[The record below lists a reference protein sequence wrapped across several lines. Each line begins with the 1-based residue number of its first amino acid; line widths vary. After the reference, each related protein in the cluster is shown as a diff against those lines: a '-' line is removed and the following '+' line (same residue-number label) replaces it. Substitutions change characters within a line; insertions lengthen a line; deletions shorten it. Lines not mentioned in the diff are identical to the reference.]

1 MSIYLNLIQR
11 KLKIKHLILIAILF
25 VSCNPES
32 AVSPMAKTNK
42 LSIEFQH
49 FIADSLL
56 VLNSSTYSNSLEQN
70 FTVDKFNYFIS
81 NIVLEKTD
89 GTKYTVPQDSSYF
102 LIKTANKASQK
113 ISIANIPIGN
123 YQKIKFTLGVDS
135 ARSTMPASFRKG
147 SLDVGG
153 AAADMYWT
161 WNTGYIFL
169 KLQCMPIIPKGGDS
183 SSAIPY
189 VYHIGGFGGLNNPT
203 LNNIREVN
211 LNFNTSLTLTENS
224 TTAKIIIKADAL
236 KVLEGSTQVNLA
248 TTPTV
253 MLTPFSANIANNY
266 QNMFSVI
273 QIKN

>member
-1 MSIYLNLIQR
+1 MKQLKNKLRLLLITAVFFAHCKPESPAIPATQTST
-11 KLKIKHLILIAILF
+11 IAISF
-25 VSCNPES
+25 N
-32 AVSPMAKTNK
+32 
-42 LSIEFQH
+42 H

-56 VLNSSTYSNSLEQN
+56 VLNTKNYSNSIEQN

-81 NIVLEKTD
+81 NIILEKTD
-89 GTKYTVPQDSSYF
+89 GTNYIVPQDSCYF
-102 LIKTANKASQK
+102 LIKSSNKASQNISIKNIPVGNYRK
-113 ISIANIPIGN
+113 ISFMI
-123 YQKIKFTLGVDS
+123 GVDS
-135 ARSTMPASFRKG
+135 ARSCMPASARTG
-147 SLDVGG
+147 ALDVGA

-253 MLTPFSANIANNY
+253 MLTPYSANIANNY
-266 QNMFSVI
+266 QNMFSII
-273 QIKN
+273 QIIN

>member
-1 MSIYLNLIQR
+1 MKNKLRLLLITAVFFAHCKPESPAIPAIQTNT
-11 KLKIKHLILIAILF
+11 IAIKF
-25 VSCNPES
+25 N
-32 AVSPMAKTNK
+32 
-42 LSIEFQH
+42 H
-49 FIADSLL
+49 YIADSLL
-56 VLNSSTYSNSLEQN
+56 VLNTSNYSNSIEQN

-81 NIVLEKTD
+81 NIILEKTD
-89 GTKYTVPQDSSYF
+89 GTSYIVSQDSCYF
-102 LIKTANKASQK
+102 LIKSSNKASQNINIK
-113 ISIANIPIGN
+113 NIPVGN
-123 YQKIKFTLGVDS
+123 YRKLSFMIGVDS
-135 ARSTMPASFRKG
+135 ARSCMPASARTG
-147 SLDVGG
+147 ALDVGA

-169 KLQCMPIIPKGGDS
+169 KLQCMPIITKWEDS
-183 SSAIPY
+183 SAVIPY

-253 MLTPFSANIANNY
+253 MLTPYSANIANNY
-266 QNMFSVI
+266 QNMFSII
-273 QIKN
+273 QIIN